1 MSITPLVRG
10 LIASALAIVCHAAE
24 PRSTS
29 PGTDDAIRHVDPA
42 AAGQLI
48 DEKKVV
54 ILDLRTPEEFQAG
67 HLAGATNVNFRATDF
82 AQQLDRLNKDQAY
95 LVHCA
100 SGRRSTASLETFK
113 KLKFK
118 SVAHLDGGMMAWEK
132 AGKPV
137 VK

>member
-1 MSITPLVRG
+1 MTPWLG
-10 LIASALAIVCHAAE
+10 GMMASAVALGCHAAE
-24 PRSTS
+24 PHSS
-29 PGTDDAIRHVDPA
+29 PPETDTGIRHVDPA
-42 AAGQLI
+42 AARRLI
-48 DEKKVV
+48 DEKQVV
-54 ILDLRTPEEFQAG
+54 VLDIRTPEEFKAG
-67 HLAGATNVNFRATDF
+67 HLAGATNLNFGATDF
-82 AQQLDRLNKDQAY
+82 AQQLDRLDKDRAY

-118 SVAHLDGGMMAWEK
+118 SVAHLDGGMSAWEK